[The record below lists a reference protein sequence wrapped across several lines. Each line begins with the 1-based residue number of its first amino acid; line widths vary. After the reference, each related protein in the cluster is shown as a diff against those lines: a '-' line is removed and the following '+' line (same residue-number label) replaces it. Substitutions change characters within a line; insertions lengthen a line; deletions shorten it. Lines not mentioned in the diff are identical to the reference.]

1 MMQSSSDC
9 RTRTSSLTK
18 SSDQSIFLN
27 KLSVSCGKRDW
38 FVNRIC
44 IAMSNITLPCCIF
57 FQTSIKFLNGVFDR
71 TDIQRRKTK
80 TVYQQGQFSNLM
92 FVRSRLGPIASRH
105 LGYVITSRVE
115 HKKQSSSELALFVQI
130 PAVLIGMSLGNFCM
144 FCDVYEE
151 LFCRAQMAGE
161 EIPY

>member
-1 MMQSSSDC
+1 MQSSSDC

-18 SSDQSIFLN
+18 SSDQNFLN

-92 FVRSRLGPIASRH
+92 FIRSRLGPIASRH
-105 LGYVITSRVE
+105 LGYVITSRIE